1 MKRILSC
8 LVLIF
13 SLLAS
18 HAGTW
23 MPLNSPEPQKAGI
36 HLVSSNI
43 TSSVIEF
50 QIPGFYLEPVQT
62 PRGTENIVE
71 VGNSSRILLA
81 GAPDLPKL
89 TASVII
95 PDEAMMGIRILSS
108 SYTDYSGIEVA
119 PSKGNFTRD
128 IDPASI
134 PYTYGPE
141 YQTNR
146 FFPQSEAELRDPF
159 ILRDFRGQTIV
170 VYPFFYNPVTKIL
183 RVYSQLTI
191 EVYKIGDQGL
201 NPFIRKTPQIKIQQE
216 FSNVYEKY
224 FLNYN
229 PTDYT
234 PLADFGKMLVICY
247 PDFMASMQPYVDWK
261 NSIGIPTEMVNVS
274 TIGNTSAAIKNY
286 IVNYYNTN
294 TLTFVLLVGDGPQIP
309 TNTGSG
315 LGGPSD
321 NAYGY
326 IVGNDH
332 YIDVFIGR
340 FSAENV
346 AHVQTQV
353 TRTLEYEKYPSFI
366 NDDWYTTCLGIAS
379 DQGPGDDGEYDYQ
392 HMRNMQTDLLGY
404 TYTWNPELF
413 DGSQGGNDAPGNPT
427 PAMVSTEVNNGTSII
442 LYTGHGST
450 TSWVTSGF
458 SNTNVNQLTNMGKL
472 PFIWAVACV
481 NGDFMNNTCFA
492 EAWLRAT
499 QNNQPTGA
507 IAYLGSTIN
516 QSWDPPMEGQDEMV
530 DILVETYPNNIRRT
544 FAGLSLNG
552 CSKMI
557 DTYGT
562 AGSEMADTWT
572 VFGDPTLMV
581 RTANPQPLSASFNP
595 TIFVGASTFT
605 VNCNVNGARVTLSN
619 DGAILNTAWVSNG
632 SATLN
637 FPALLVPNDTLT
649 LTVIEYNYI
658 PFIAQIPVI
667 PAEGPYVI
675 YENSLVADSIMG
687 NDNGLLDYAETSN
700 LTIAVKNIGV
710 DSSVNTWISLR
721 TLSPY
726 VTITDSTENYGII
739 SPGQIISVDE
749 GFQLSISSTVPDYQ
763 IIPFTLIV
771 QDSSNSWTSQFS
783 LQAHAPVLQQGVISV
798 NDSIGNNNQRLDAG
812 ETVYVNIPI
821 INNGSSAAYTLIG
834 TLTTSDPYLIISTP
848 EATYGDILPLSSQS
862 QAYMIS
868 AMPNTPAGYQAMI
881 TLSLVGDYDLT
892 ASFDFTLTIDRIPVL
907 VLDLDGNHNSG
918 PSMQNAL
925 NQLNVV
931 NEYTTSFP
939 TDLSKYKSLFVCLG
953 VYPDKHILSAAEG
966 IVLKT
971 YLNQGGRIYMEGG
984 DTWYYDQ
991 QSYPTVV
998 HPMFQIK
1005 GLKDNGGTLTTI
1017 AGKTGTFTE
1026 GMSFIYNGDNNYIDK
1041 IEPQNQAF
1049 TIFNNTSPSYIV
1061 TIANDPGSVYK
1072 TIGSSNE
1079 FGGLTDNVSPSTKK
1093 DLMLQYLTFF
1103 DIFGSPYWANFVG
1116 IPTTIEINDTVKF
1129 YDLSSTAFTSRIWSF
1144 PGGEPSTSTE
1154 ANPEVV
1160 YSSMGTYNVTLEV
1173 SSPDSTII
1181 ITRNDYISVY
1191 DHTGINP
1198 QSVSTEITLYPNPL
1212 NRGFGSLN
1220 IRSLNANIQSIR
1232 IFNSIGREVFSEMNY
1247 MENTPISLKHL
1258 QPGLYLVEIKT
1269 EEEILV
1275 QKLII
1280 R

>member
-1 MKRILSC
+1 MKRLLLLFGLLFC
-8 LVLIF
+8 M
-13 SLLAS
+13 LAS
-18 HAGTW
+18 RAGEW
-23 MPLNSPEPQKAGI
+23 IPLTSEEPQKAGI
-36 HLVSSNI
+36 HLISSDI

-50 QIPGFYLEPVQT
+50 QIKGFYLKPVQT
-62 PRGTENIVE
+62 PRGIENIVE
-71 VGNSSRILLA
+71 VGNSSRILAA

-108 SYTDYSGIEVA
+108 SYTDYTGIEVA

-128 IDPASI
+128 IDPASV

-141 YQTNR
+141 YQSNH
-146 FFPQSEAELRDPF
+146 FFPQTEGELREPY
-159 ILRDFRGQTIV
+159 ILRDFRGQTLI
-170 VYPFFYNPVTKIL
+170 VYPFFYNPVTKVL
-183 RVYSQLTI
+183 RVFSELRVEI
-191 EVYKIGDQGL
+191 YKIGDHGL
-201 NPFIRKTPQIKIQQE
+201 NPYLRKTPQIKIQQE
-216 FSNVYEKY
+216 FSQVYQKQ

-234 PLADFGKMLVICY
+234 PLPDFGKMLVICY

-261 NSIGIPTEMVNVS
+261 NSIGIPTEMVNVA
-274 TIGNTSAAIKNY
+274 TIGSTSAVIKNY

-353 TRTLEYEKYPSFI
+353 SRTLEYEKNPSFL

-392 HMRNMQTDLLGY
+392 HVRNMQTDLLGY

-427 PAMVSTEVNNGTSII
+427 PAMVSSEVNNGTSII

-450 TSWVTSGF
+450 TSWGTSGF
-458 SNTNVNQLTNMGKL
+458 SNANVNQLTNVGKL

-481 NGDFMNNTCFA
+481 NGEFMNTTCFA

-507 IAYLGSTIN
+507 ISFLGSTIN
-516 QSWDPPMEGQDEMV
+516 QSWNSPMEGQDEMV

-552 CSKMI
+552 CAKMI
-557 DTYGT
+557 DSYGT
-562 AGSEMADTWT
+562 DGSNMADTWT
-572 VFGDPTLMV
+572 VFGDPSLMV
-581 RTANPQPLSASFNP
+581 RTANPQPLSATFNP

-605 VNCNVNGARVTLSN
+605 INCNVNGARVTLSN
-619 DGAILNTAWVSNG
+619 NGTILNTTWVANG
-632 SATLN
+632 TATLN
-637 FPALLVPNDTLT
+637 FTPLITPNDTLT
-649 LTVIEYNYI
+649 LTVVEYNYI
-658 PFIAQIPVI
+658 PLIAQIPVI
-667 PAEGPYVI
+667 PAVGPYVI
-675 YENSLVADSIMG
+675 YESTQIADFTTG
-687 NDNGLLDYAETSN
+687 NGNGLLDYSESSN
-700 LTIAVKNIGV
+700 LTISVKNIGV
-710 DSSVNTWISLR
+710 DSSVNTWVSLR
-721 TLSPY
+721 SLSPY
-726 VTITDSTENYGII
+726 VEITDSIENYGTI
-739 SPGQIISVDE
+739 PAGEIISVDE
-749 GFQLSISSTVPDYQ
+749 GFQLSVSPFIPDHQ
-763 IIPFTLIV
+763 VIPFTLIV

-783 LQAHAPVLQQGVISV
+783 LEAHAPVLQEGEISV
-798 NDSIGNNNQRLDAG
+798 NDSLGNNNQRFDAG
-812 ETVYVNIPI
+812 ESVYVNIPV
-821 INNGSSAAYTLIG
+821 INIGSSAAYNLIG
-834 TLTTSDPYLIISTP
+834 TLTTADPYLLISTK
-848 EATYGDILPLSSQS
+848 EATYGDILPLGSQS
-862 QAYMIS
+862 QAFLIS
-868 AMPNTPAGYQAMI
+868 ALPTVPPGYQAMI
-881 TLSLVGDYDLT
+881 TLTLMGDFGWT
-892 ASFDFTLTIDRIPVL
+892 ASYDFTLTIGLIPVL
-907 VLDLDGNHNSG
+907 VIDLDGNNNSG
-918 PSMQNAL
+918 PTMQAAL
-925 NQLNVV
+925 NQLNVA
-931 NEYTTSFP
+931 NEYTTSFS

-953 VYPDKHILSAAEG
+953 VYPNKHILSAAEG
-966 IVLKT
+966 LVLKN

-991 QSYPTVV
+991 QSTPTPL

-1005 GLKDNGGTLTTI
+1005 GLKDNGGTLLTI

-1026 GMSFIYNGDNNYIDK
+1026 GMSFVYNGDNNYIDK
-1041 IEPQNQAF
+1041 IEPINQAF
-1049 TIFNNTSPSYIV
+1049 TVFMNTSPSYIV

-1103 DIFGSPYWANFVG
+1103 DIFGSPYWGNFVG
-1116 IPTTIEINDTVKF
+1116 IPTTIGINDTVEF
-1129 YDLSSTAFTSRIWSF
+1129 FDLSSTTFTSRIWSF

-1154 ANPEVV
+1154 LNPKIV
-1160 YSSMGTYNVTLEV
+1160 YPSMGTYDVTLEV
-1173 SSPDSTII
+1173 SSSDSTII
-1181 ITRNDYISVY
+1181 IIRNDYISVY
-1191 DHTGINP
+1191 DYTGINP
-1198 QSVSTEITLYPNPL
+1198 QSVSTEIILYPNPL
-1212 NRGFGSLN
+1212 SRNFGALN
-1220 IRSLNANIQSIR
+1220 IRSSNANIQSIR
-1232 IFNSIGREVFSEMNY
+1232 IFNSTGMEVFSQMNY
-1247 MENTPISLKHL
+1247 MESSPISLNHL
-1258 QPGLYLVEIKT
+1258 KPGLYLVEIKT
-1269 EEEILV
+1269 DQGIAT
-1275 QKLII
+1275 QKLMI